1 VPVTLETATLTLD
14 QTVPELKTWNLSV
27 YKPAPPT
34 LGSRSTSKSL
44 LGYGDLKKKKRK
56 ASQSWTQADRA
67 TAKFGG
73 SSDSEQDE
81 EEEGGSPLEP
91 VAHATAAVTSKGSVN
106 ATYRVPGLIT
116 VPSDGVA
123 HNVTVTKLIPGAKLT
138 WLSVPSID
146 SRVHLTVSVVS
157 PNR

>member
-1 VPVTLETATLTLD
+1 MPVTLETATLTLD
-14 QTVPELKTWNLSV
+14 HTVPELKTWNLSV

-34 LGSRSTSKSL
+34 LSSRNTSKSL
-44 LGYGDLKKKKRK
+44 LGYGDLKKKRK

-73 SSDSEQDE
+73 SSDSEE
-81 EEEGGSPLEP
+81 EEEGGSSPLEP

-123 HNVTVTKLIPGAKLT
+123 HNVTVAKLIPGAKLT